1 MTEAVTLLRREPQAR
16 VFFAAVAQSSLGT
29 GAAYIGLLLVAY
41 QRFHS
46 PWAISLI
53 LLAEFVPAMLLGPVL
68 GAAADRW
75 SRRRCAVAADV
86 VRAGAFIGIGLV
98 GSFEAT
104 VALALVAGFGTALF
118 RPAVLAALPS
128 LVAPERSA
136 AATSLYGTITDAGF
150 TLGPALAAAWLLVFG
165 AEELVVA
172 NGATFAVSA
181 LLVARLRFGDAPPR
195 ASDATS
201 SGVGRALLADTRE
214 GLRAVVGMPAVAIV
228 LGVTG
233 AGMLSGGVFNVAE
246 LPFATDVLGSSGSG
260 YSALV
265 ALYGLG
271 FAAGSLQGSRGGGA
285 PILKR
290 RYLHGL
296 ALTGAGGVAIGLS
309 PGLLTAGAGFALAG
323 FGNGLFVVH
332 QRLLLQSQVPQPLQ
346 GRVFGLADT
355 LTSWGFAVAFV
366 SAGAL
371 IELAGVRSLILA
383 TGAWEL
389 TLAIAAFLLLR
400 RQWRRETST
409 GGRYDP
415 AAQRAS

>member
-29 GAAYIGLLLVAY
+29 GAAYVALLLIAY

-53 LLAEFVPAMLLGPVL
+53 LLAEFVPAMLLGPLL
-68 GAAADRW
+68 GAVADRW
-75 SRRRCAVAADV
+75 SRRRCAVAADA
-86 VRAGAFIGIGLV
+86 VRAAAFIGIGLV

-104 VALALVAGFGTALF
+104 FVLALVAGLGTALF

-128 LVAPERSA
+128 LVRPERSA
-136 AATSLYGTITDAGF
+136 AATSLYGTLTDAGF
-150 TLGPALAAAWLLVFG
+150 TIGPALAAGALLVLG
-165 AEELVVA
+165 PQELLVA
-172 NGATFAVSA
+172 NGVTFAVSA
-181 LLVARLRFGDAPPR
+181 LLVARLHFGDAPAR
-195 ASDATS
+195 DSDAE
-201 SGVGRALLADTRE
+201 GLGIGGALIAETRE
-214 GLRAVVGMPAVAIV
+214 GLKAVASMPAVAIV

-246 LPFATDVLGSSGSG
+246 LPFARDVLGSSGSG

-271 FAAGSLQGSRGGGA
+271 FAAGSLQGSRGGEA

-290 RYLHGL
+290 RYLQGL
-296 ALTGAGGVAIGLS
+296 ALTGAGGIAIGFS
-309 PGLLTAGAGFALAG
+309 PVLLTAGLGFALGG

-332 QRLLLQSQVPQPLQ
+332 QRLLFQAQVPQALQ

-366 SAGAL
+366 FGGAL
-371 IELAGVRSLILA
+371 IELAGARALMLA
-383 TGAWEL
+383 TGAWEMLL
-389 TLAIAAFLLLR
+389 TIAAFLLLR
-400 RQWRRETST
+400 RQWRSEASA
-409 GGRYDP
+409 GGPYDP
-415 AAQRAS
+415 AAQRAG

>member
-1 MTEAVTLLRREPQAR
+1 MTEAIRLLRQEPQAR

-41 QRFHS
+41 ERFHS

-86 VRAGAFIGIGLV
+86 VRAVAFIGIGLV

-150 TLGPALAAAWLLVFG
+150 TIGPALAAAWLLVFG

-172 NGATFAVSA
+172 NGVTFAISA
-181 LLVARLRFGDAPPR
+181 LLVGRLRFGDAPPR
-195 ASDATS
+195 ASDATRW
-201 SGVGRALLADTRE
+201 GVGQALLAETRE
-214 GLRAVVGMPAVAIV
+214 GLRAVAGMPAVAIV

-290 RYLHGL
+290 RYLQGL
-296 ALTGAGGVAIGLS
+296 VLTGVGGVAIGLS

-332 QRLLLQSQVPQPLQ
+332 QRLLFQSQVPQPLQ
-346 GRVFGLADT
+346 GRVFGLADA

-371 IELAGVRSLILA
+371 IELAGVRPLILA
-383 TGAWEL
+383 TGAWEVM
-389 TLAIAAFLLLR
+389 LAVAAFLLLR
-400 RQWRRETST
+400 RQWRREVSA
-409 GGRYDP
+409 GAPYDP